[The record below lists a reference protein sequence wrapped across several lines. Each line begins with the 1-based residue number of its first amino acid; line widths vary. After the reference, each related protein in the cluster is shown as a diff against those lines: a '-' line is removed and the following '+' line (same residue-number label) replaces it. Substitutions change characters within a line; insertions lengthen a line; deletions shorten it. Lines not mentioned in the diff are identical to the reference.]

1 MITREMQQIEQKKS
15 RLVIEAGRAERH
27 YWLDLW
33 KYRELFYFLSWRDI
47 LVRYKQTVIGILWAV
62 IRPVLNTLV
71 FVFVFQRLAGMSSEG
86 MPPLVY
92 VFAAMLP
99 WQFFATALSEAS
111 GSLIGNANMISKIY
125 FPRLIVPASS
135 VIVAL
140 VDYAICLCILAALM
154 LWYSVAMTW
163 WILLLIPLTGAAFLA
178 AFGAGVWLAALNV
191 EYRDFRYVLPFIVQF
206 GLFLSPVGYP
216 SSKVPDQWRVIY
228 ALNPMVSIIEG
239 FRYAISGGITVVY
252 WPGIWISLVVIMLV
266 TMGGIQYFRKTERA
280 FADVI

>member
-1 MITREMQQIEQKKS
+1 MQQIEQKKS